1 MKFSAALPKLWR
13 GASVAKLLAVGLLRK
28 AWCRPWKDRTTLAVV
43 RTPKQYRW
51 LMTIVLCEGPFCV
64 FRCLFDWSETACL
77 GMGFASMRI
86 RCALL
91 HSSQKRKKTFHDVH
105 RAFTFRDATPSCGVS
120 ARSFLSNLNVCK
132 SFIGCLN
139 LPPFFS
145 LCVNADPLA
154 ACLVAQSGK
163 FWQPELCF
171 CQALGM
177 PSCSVMSG
185 KRLCRW
191 GGGSLHCVHKSRI
204 S

>member
-1 MKFSAALPKLWR
+1 MYFVVFLTE
-13 GASVAKLLAVGLLRK
+13 AKLPALEWGSH
-28 AWCRPWKDRTTLAVV
+28 
-43 RTPKQYRW
+43 
-51 LMTIVLCEGPFCV
+51 
-64 FRCLFDWSETACL
+64 RC
-77 GMGFASMRI
+77 GFAVHCSIPHR
-86 RCALL
+86 RE
-91 HSSQKRKKTFHDVH
+91 KKTFHDVH

-185 KRLCRW
+185 KRLCR
-191 GGGSLHCVHKSRI
+191 
-204 S
+204 